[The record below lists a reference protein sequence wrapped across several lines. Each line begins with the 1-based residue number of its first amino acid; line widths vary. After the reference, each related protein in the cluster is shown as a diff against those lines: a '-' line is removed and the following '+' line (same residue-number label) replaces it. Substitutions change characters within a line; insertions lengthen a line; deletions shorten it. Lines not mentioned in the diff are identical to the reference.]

1 MIAVVARRL
10 ALVATLGAV
19 ASWSAP
25 ALAADPAA
33 AQALFD
39 QARKLMLEEKWAE
52 ACPKLQESQ
61 RLDPAG
67 GTLLHLALCREREG
81 RVATAWTIYV
91 DALSQ
96 AKRDGRKD
104 RAKIAQERIDALAPK
119 LPRLRIRVA
128 AQNKATHGFTLS
140 RDDGEVGAAQWD
152 NPFPIDPG
160 SVTLSARAPGKKPLS
175 TVVEIPARGGEV
187 TVDIQPLEDEGAAA
201 GSVPRKVEPAHDEA
215 PASDGSTQRTL
226 AYVAG
231 GAGIVG
237 IAVGSIFGVV
247 SMGKKSDAKSECR
260 APDYKLCTAAG
271 VEAGKD
277 AISAGNVSTV
287 AFIVGGALLAG
298 GAVLYFTAP
307 SSRGSVALVPSVG
320 TREASVGL
328 HGSF

>member
-1 MIAVVARRL
+1 MIGVTARRL

-19 ASWSAP
+19 GSWAAP

-39 QARKLMLEEKWAE
+39 QARKLMLEEKWAA

-81 RVATAWTIYV
+81 RIATAWTIYL

-104 RAKIAQERIDALAPK
+104 RAKIAQERIDALAPR
-119 LPRLRIRVA
+119 LPRLKIRVA
-128 AQNKATHGFTLS
+128 AQNKATPGFTLS
-140 RDDGEVGAAQWD
+140 RDEVEVGAAQWD
-152 NPFPIDPG
+152 SSFPVDPG
-160 SVTLSARAPGKKPLS
+160 TITLSARAPGKKPLS
-175 TVVEIPARGGEV
+175 TVVEIPARAGEV
-187 TVDIQPLEDEGAAA
+187 VVDIQPLQEESATAQPPEPHHEDAA
-201 GSVPRKVEPAHDEA
+201 
-215 PASDGSTQRTL
+215 ASDGSTQRTL

-237 IAVGSIFGVV
+237 IAVGSIFGLI
-247 SMGKKSDAKSECR
+247 SMGKKSDAEAQCR
-260 APDYKLCTAAG
+260 APDYKLCTATG
-271 VEAGKD
+271 VELGKD
-277 AISAGNVSTV
+277 AMSAGNISTV
-287 AFIVGGALLAG
+287 GFVAGGVLLAG
-298 GAVLYFTAP
+298 AAVLYFTAP
-307 SSRGSVALVPSVG
+307 SARSSSSSSMALVPAVG
-320 TREASVGL
+320 AREAGLSL